1 VTYSQILSH
10 PFTRGLRTF
19 VRRTVI
25 VCAVILAVTIVTTIS
40 ADLGPVLKRQA
51 EVQGTRFME
60 RPLHIGSMHVRLWDG
75 AYVFED
81 LMIEGL
87 DPDSIPFFTAKRIV
101 LSMPWSTLFNRRI
114 VFDTIEL
121 NDWQMHVETR
131 RDGRQSFPK
140 LTPRG
145 PRGPSRWTT
154 TLQYVHAG
162 RGTFTYQDHNTPWGI
177 IARNLDVIV
186 ARPGSEYVGQA
197 RFSDGLT
204 SIQGYVPFRTD
215 MTSNFKIENG
225 RVLFDRI
232 NLKTEGTESVL
243 NGDANLTYWP
253 ELMLQV
259 KSSIDLPRMREL
271 FFAGD
276 SFRLTGKSQ
285 FTGTFHLF
293 KEPLPN
299 GTTRTGRELKGTFFS
314 ATAGVN
320 DFRFS
325 DLTGGVRWTPEVL
338 RVTEATT
345 KMYGGHAR
353 FSYSMMPLNAPGV
366 LPTARFDAAYDNV
379 DLTAFGD
386 AMKMDGIQLAGRLSG
401 QNLLEWPMRHFSDH
415 TGKGELHVTPPDGV
429 ALMTREMPLERIRA
443 VEQRGRPAGP
453 FSPLTP
459 FEPVPTGADL
469 YYTYG
474 RDQVEIGPSRWA
486 TESTL
491 VEFEGR
497 TAYGGD
503 SQIPFHVSSA
513 DWQESDRVF
522 AGILTAF
529 GLRTRAI
536 PIGGYGTFDGVMTE
550 TFRRPRIEG
559 NFAGESMRAFD
570 VVWGSTRGRAVIQN
584 SYVDVTDVVITSG
597 ESRIRTAGRFSIG
610 YPRADGGEEIDAQ
623 IEISKRPVADLRHA
637 FTLDDYDLDG
647 TLTGEFHINGK
658 YVAPNGFGSMEIVD
672 GVAYGEPFESV
683 TAGVRLE
690 GEGARL
696 ENIQAIKGGGRGTGA
711 AFVAWNGGTYSFNFD
726 ARSIPVES
734 LAAAKKSPRPIAGL
748 LDFTAGG
755 SGTFDSPR
763 YDVRATMRD
772 LFVADEG
779 IGQIV
784 GNLSIDNKLVTVRFE
799 AASPR
804 LAVSGS
810 GRIALTPELDSELTI
825 SVSDT
830 SLDPYVRAFQ
840 PQLSPYTT
848 AVASGSIRV
857 VGELA
862 NIDHLLVDASVE
874 RLDVRLFDY
883 ALRNARP
890 IRIALDRHAVRVT
903 DMRIVGQDTQLD
915 VSGLVDLHESRVA
928 IRTTGDA
935 NLAVLQGF
943 IADVRSS
950 GMAALSATLEGPLE
964 DPSMSGTLDITDG
977 RIRYFAL
984 PHALENISGTV
995 RFDTRGM
1002 TLDGLSGRLA
1012 RGDVTF
1018 GGRIDKQGYLPGQID
1033 INMIGTGMRLRL
1045 TEGMQS
1051 QVDAQLSLQG
1061 TMQAMTLSGR
1071 VTVND
1076 AVYSRP
1082 FSSNGGL
1089 LDLATGEATPPTAP
1103 AEPTIPL
1110 RYDIRITAPQTL
1122 QVRTSNLRL
1131 NASADLQL
1139 QGTYDRPLLFGR
1151 AEAQRG
1157 EFLFEGRRYVLTRGT
1172 IEFNNPTKIEPFF
1185 DLETETRVRVP
1196 GETYRIN
1203 VRATGP
1209 WVPALEFSADPP
1221 LPEPELLALLLSD
1234 VAPGQ
1239 DVEFRQYQTGVTPQE
1254 QLVRERAARALASPV
1269 SSEVGRVVEQTF
1281 GVDTFQITPSIID
1294 PNTQSS
1300 RLDLA
1305 ARVTIGKRVSDRVYL
1320 TYSRSLSST
1329 TRDQIILLEYDQT
1342 DRFSWLLSRNED
1354 KTYAIELRVRRTF

>member
-1 VTYSQILSH
+1 MTYAQLLSH
-10 PFTRGLRTF
+10 PVTRTLRTF

-25 VCAVILAVTIVTTIS
+25 VCAVILAVAVVTTVS
-40 ADLGPVLKRQA
+40 ADLGPVLRKQA

-60 RPLHIGSMHVRLWDG
+60 RPLHIGRMHVRLWDG
-75 AYVFED
+75 AYIFED
-81 LMIEGL
+81 LTIEGL
-87 DPDSIPFFTAKRIV
+87 EPDSIPFFTAKRIV

-121 NDWQMHVETR
+121 NDWQMHVESR

-140 LTPRG
+140 LTPKG
-145 PRGPSRWTT
+145 PRGKSAWTT

-177 IARNLDVIV
+177 VARNLDVTV
-186 ARPGSEYVGQA
+186 ARPGTEYVGQA

-215 MTSNFKIENG
+215 MTSTFKIDGG

-243 NGDANLTYWP
+243 NGDVNMSYWP

-259 KSSIDLPRMREL
+259 KSTIDLPKMREL

-276 SFRLTGKSQ
+276 TFRLSGKSQ

-293 KEPLPN
+293 KEPMPD
-299 GTTRTGRELKGTFFS
+299 GTTRTGRELKGTFLS
-314 ATAGVN
+314 TTAGVN

-345 KMYGGHAR
+345 KMYGGNAR

-366 LPTARFDAAYDNV
+366 TPIARFDATYDGV
-379 DLTAFGD
+379 DLIAFSG
-386 AMKMDGIQLAGRLSG
+386 AMKMDGITLAGRLSG
-401 QNLLEWPMRHFSDH
+401 QNLLEWPMRRFSEH
-415 TGKGELHVTPPDGV
+415 TGKGELHITPPDGV

-443 VEQRGRPAGP
+443 VEQRGQPAGP

-459 FEPVPTGADL
+459 FEPVPTGVDL

-529 GLRTRAI
+529 GVRTRAI

-559 NFAGESMRAFD
+559 DFASESMRAFD
-570 VVWGSTRGRAVIQN
+570 VVWGSTKGRAVIQN
-584 SYVDVTDVVITSG
+584 NYVDVTDAIIASG
-597 ESRIRTAGRFSIG
+597 ESRIRTTGRFSIG
-610 YPRADGGEEIDAQ
+610 YPRADGGEEIDAS
-623 IEISKRPVADLRHA
+623 IEIVKRPVADLRHA

-647 TLTGEFHINGK
+647 TLSGEFHVNGK
-658 YVAPNGFGSMEIVD
+658 YLTPDGLGNMEITD

-690 GEGARL
+690 GNGARL
-696 ENIQAIKGGGRGTGA
+696 ENIRALKGGGRGTGA
-711 AFVAWNGGTYSFNFD
+711 AFVGWNGTYSFNFD

-755 SGTFDSPR
+755 SGTFDSPK
-763 YDVRATMRD
+763 YDVRGTMRD

-784 GNLSIDNKLVTVRFE
+784 GNLSIDNELMTVRLE

-804 LAVSGS
+804 LAVSAS

-862 NIDHLLVDASVE
+862 NIDHLLVDATVE

-890 IRIALDRHAVRVT
+890 IRIALDRNAVRVT

-915 VSGLVDLHESRVA
+915 VSGTVNLRDSRIA

-943 IADVRSS
+943 LADVRSS

-964 DPSMSGTLDITDG
+964 DPSVSGTLDITNG
-977 RIRYFAL
+977 RLRHFAL
-984 PHALENISGTV
+984 PHALENISGSLK
-995 RFDTRGM
+995 FDARGV

-1051 QVDAQLSLQG
+1051 LVDAQLSLQG
-1061 TMQAMTLSGR
+1061 TMQAATLSGR

-1082 FSSNGGL
+1082 ISSNGGI

-1122 QVRTSNLRL
+1122 QVRNSSLRL
-1131 NASADLQL
+1131 TASADLQL

-1172 IEFNNPTKIEPFF
+1172 VEFNNPTKIEPFF
-1185 DLETETRVRVP
+1185 DLETETRIRVP
-1196 GETYRIN
+1196 GETYRVN

-1209 WVPALEFSADPP
+1209 WVPSLEFSADPP

-1254 QLVRERAARALASPV
+1254 QLVRERAARALAAPV

-1281 GVDTFQITPSIID
+1281 GVDTFQISPSIID

-1342 DRFSWLLSRNED
+1342 DRYSWLLSRNED

>member
-1 VTYSQILSH
+1 VTYAQILAH
-10 PFTRGLRTF
+10 PVTRTLRTF

-25 VCAVILAVTIVTTIS
+25 VCAVILAVAVVTTVS

-51 EVQGTRFME
+51 EEQGTRFME

-75 AYVFED
+75 AYIFED
-81 LMIEGL
+81 LTIEGL
-87 DPDSIPFFTAKRIV
+87 EPNSIPFFTAKRIV

-121 NDWQMHVETR
+121 NDWQMHVESR
-131 RDGRQSFPK
+131 RDGKQSFPK

-145 PRGPSRWTT
+145 PRGSPSAWTT

-162 RGTFTYQDHNTPWGI
+162 RGMFTYQDHNTPWGI
-177 IARNLDVIV
+177 VARNLDVTV
-186 ARPGSEYVGQA
+186 ARPGNEYVGQA
-197 RFSDGLT
+197 RFSDGVT

-215 MTSNFKIENG
+215 MTSTFKIENG

-243 NGDANLTYWP
+243 NGDVNLTYWP

-259 KSSIDLPRMREL
+259 KSTIDLPRMREL

-276 SFRLTGKSQ
+276 TFRLSGKSQ

-293 KEPLPN
+293 KEPMPN

-314 ATAGVN
+314 TTAGVN

-345 KMYGGHAR
+345 KMYGGNAR

-366 LPTARFDAAYDNV
+366 IPTAHFDAAYENV
-379 DLTAFGD
+379 DLMAFGEVMKLD
-386 AMKMDGIQLAGRLSG
+386 AIKLAGRLSG
-401 QNLLEWPMRHFSDH
+401 QNLLEWPLRRFSEH
-415 TGKGELHVTPPDGV
+415 SGKGELHVSPPEGV
-429 ALMTREMPLERIRA
+429 TLMTREMPLERIRA
-443 VEQRGRPAGP
+443 VEQRGLPAGP

-474 RDQVEIGPSRWA
+474 RDQVEIGRSRWA

-529 GLRTRAI
+529 GVRTRAI

-559 NFAGESMRAFD
+559 DFAGESMRAFD
-570 VVWGSTRGRAVIQN
+570 VTWGTTQGHAVIQN
-584 SYVDVTDVVITSG
+584 NYVDVTNVVITSG

-610 YPRADGGEEIDAQ
+610 YPRADGGDEIDAR
-623 IEISKRPVADLRHA
+623 IEILKRPVADLRHA
-637 FTLDDYDLDG
+637 FTLDEYDLDG
-647 TLTGEFHINGK
+647 ILTGEFHVNGK
-658 YVAPNGFGSMEIVD
+658 YLTPNGLGNMEITN

-690 GEGARL
+690 GDGARL

-711 AFVAWNGGTYSFNFD
+711 AFVGWNGTYSFNFD
-726 ARSIPVES
+726 ARSIAAES
-734 LAAAKKSPRPIAGL
+734 LAATKNSPRPIAGL
-748 LDFTAGG
+748 IDFTAGG

-763 YDVRATMRD
+763 YDVRGTVRD

-784 GNLSIDNKLVTVRFE
+784 GNISIDNKLMTVRFE

-810 GRIALTPELDSELTI
+810 GRIALTSELDSELTI

-862 NIDHLLVDASVE
+862 NVDHLLVDATVE

-890 IRIALDRHAVRVT
+890 IKIALDRHAVRVT

-915 VSGLVDLHESRVA
+915 VSGLVNLHDSRIA

-943 IADVRSS
+943 LADVRSS

-964 DPSMSGTLDITDG
+964 DPSVSGTLDITNG
-977 RIRYFAL
+977 RIRHFAL
-984 PHALENISGTV
+984 PHALENISGAV
-995 RFDTRGM
+995 KFDTRGV

-1012 RGDVTF
+1012 RGDISF

-1061 TMQAMTLSGR
+1061 TMQAATLSGR

-1122 QVRTSNLRL
+1122 TVRNSSLRL
-1131 NASADLQL
+1131 SASADLQL
-1139 QGTYDRPLLFGR
+1139 QGTFDRPLLFGR

-1209 WVPALEFSADPP
+1209 WVPSLEFSADPP

-1305 ARVTIGKRVSDRVYL
+1305 ARVTVGKRVSDRVYL

>member
-1 VTYSQILSH
+1 MTYAQLLSH
-10 PFTRGLRTF
+10 PVTRTVRTF

-25 VCAVILAVTIVTTIS
+25 VCAVILAVAIVTTIS
-40 ADLGPVLKRQA
+40 TDLGPVLRKQA
-51 EVQGTRFME
+51 EEQGTRYME
-60 RPLHIGSMHVRLWDG
+60 RPLHIGSMHVRIWDG
-75 AYVFED
+75 AYIFED

-87 DPDSIPFFTAKRIV
+87 APDRTPFFTAKRIV
-101 LSMPWSTLFNRRI
+101 VSMPWSTLFNRRI

-121 NDWQMHVETR
+121 NDWQMHVESLRNGTV
-131 RDGRQSFPK
+131 SFPK
-140 LTPRG
+140 LMPKG
-145 PRGPSRWTT
+145 PRGKSAWTT

-162 RGTFTYQDHNTPWGI
+162 RGVFTYQDHSTPWGI
-177 IARNLDVIV
+177 VARNLDVTV
-186 ARPGSEYVGQA
+186 ARPGNEYVGQA

-204 SIQGYVPFRTD
+204 AIQGYVPFRTD
-215 MTSNFKIENG
+215 MASTFKIENG

-232 NLKTEGTESVL
+232 NLTTEGTESVL
-243 NGDANLTYWP
+243 NGDVNLSYWP
-253 ELMLQV
+253 ELMLQM
-259 KSSIDLPRMREL
+259 KSTIDLPRMREL
-271 FFAGD
+271 FFAGET
-276 SFRLTGKSQ
+276 FRLSGKSQ

-293 KEPLPN
+293 KEPMPN
-299 GTTRTGRELKGTFFS
+299 GTTRTGRELKGTFVS

-325 DLTGGVRWTPEVL
+325 DLTGGIRWTPEVL

-345 KMYGGHAR
+345 KMYGGQAR

-366 LPTARFDAAYDNV
+366 TPTARFDAAYDKV
-379 DLTAFGD
+379 DLTRFTD
-386 AMKMDGIQLAGRLSG
+386 TLKLDGIKLAGRLSG
-401 QNLLEWPMRHFSDH
+401 QNRLEWPLRRFAKL
-415 TGKGELHVTPPDGV
+415 TGTGELHITPPEGV
-429 ALMTREMPLERIRA
+429 TLMTREMPLERIRA
-443 VEQRGRPAGP
+443 VEQRGEPAGP

-459 FEPVPTGADL
+459 YEPVPTGGDFF
-469 YYTYG
+469 YRYG
-474 RDQVEIGPSRWA
+474 PDQVEIGPSRWA

-491 VEFEGR
+491 VEFEGQ
-497 TAYGGD
+497 TAYGGA

-522 AGILTAF
+522 AGLLTAF
-529 GLRTRAI
+529 GVRTRAI

-559 NFAGESMRAFD
+559 DFAGESMRAFN
-570 VVWGSTRGRAVIQN
+570 VVWGSTKGRAVIQN
-584 SYVDVTDVVITSG
+584 NYVDVTDVVITSG

-610 YPRADGGEEIDAQ
+610 YPRADGGEEIDAR
-623 IEISKRPVADLRHA
+623 IEILKRPVADLRRA
-637 FTLDDYDLDG
+637 FTLDDYNLDG
-647 TLTGEFHINGK
+647 TLTGEFHVNGK
-658 YVAPNGFGSMEIVD
+658 YLAPYGFGQMEIAD

-690 GEGARL
+690 GDGARL

-711 AFVAWNGGTYSFNFD
+711 AFIGWNGTYSFNFD
-726 ARSIPVES
+726 ARSIPAES
-734 LAAAKKSPRPIAGL
+734 LAAAKNSPRPIAGL

-763 YDVRATMRD
+763 YNVRGTMRD
-772 LFVADEG
+772 VFVADEG

-784 GNLSIDNKLVTVRFE
+784 GNLSIDNELMTVRLE

-804 LAVSGS
+804 LAVSAS

-848 AVASGSIRV
+848 AVVSGSIRV

-862 NIDHLLVDASVE
+862 DIDHLLVDATVE
-874 RLDVRLFDY
+874 RLDIRLFDY

-890 IRIALDRHAVRVT
+890 IHIALDRHAVRVT

-915 VSGLVDLHESRVA
+915 VSGLVNLHDSRIA

-943 IADVRSS
+943 VADVRSS

-964 DPSMSGTLDITDG
+964 DPAVSGTLDITNG
-977 RIRYFAL
+977 RIRHFAL
-984 PHALENISGTV
+984 PHALENISGSV
-995 RFDTRGM
+995 KFDTRGV
-1002 TLDGLSGRLA
+1002 TLDGLTGRLA

-1033 INMIGTGMRLRL
+1033 IMMTGTGMRLRL
-1045 TEGMQS
+1045 AEGMQS
-1051 QVDAQLSLQG
+1051 LVDAQLSLQG
-1061 TMQAMTLSGR
+1061 TMQAATLSGR

-1076 AVYSRP
+1076 AVYTRP

-1089 LDLATGEATPPTAP
+1089 LDIATGEATPPTAP

-1110 RYDIRITAPQTL
+1110 RYDIQITAPQTL
-1122 QVRTSNLRL
+1122 QVRNSSVRL
-1131 NASADLQL
+1131 TANADLQL
-1139 QGTYDRPLLFGR
+1139 QGTFDRPLLFGR
-1151 AEAQRG
+1151 AEAVRG
-1157 EFLFEGRRYVLTRGT
+1157 EFIFEGRRYVLTRGT
-1172 IEFNNPTKIEPFF
+1172 VEFNNPSKIEPFF

-1196 GETYRIN
+1196 GETYRVT

-1254 QLVRERAARALASPV
+1254 QMVREQAARALASPV

-1305 ARVTIGKRVSDRVYL
+1305 ARVTVGKRISDRVYL
-1320 TYSRSLSST
+1320 TYSRSLSSS
-1329 TRDQIILLEYDQT
+1329 TRDQIILLEYDQS
-1342 DRFSWLLSRNED
+1342 DRYSWLLSRNED